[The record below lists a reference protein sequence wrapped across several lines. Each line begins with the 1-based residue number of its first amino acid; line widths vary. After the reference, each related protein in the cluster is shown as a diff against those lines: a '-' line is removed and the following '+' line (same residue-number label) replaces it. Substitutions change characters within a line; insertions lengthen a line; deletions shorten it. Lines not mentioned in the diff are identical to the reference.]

1 MRIRYETSVACAE
14 MDIWAPREAV
24 EQLADDRAGCGV
36 ALAGGSPSGSPP
48 AYEDAFRRLG

>member
-1 MRIRYETSVACAE
+1 MRIRYETCVACAE

-48 AYEDAFRRLG
+48 AYGDAFRRLG